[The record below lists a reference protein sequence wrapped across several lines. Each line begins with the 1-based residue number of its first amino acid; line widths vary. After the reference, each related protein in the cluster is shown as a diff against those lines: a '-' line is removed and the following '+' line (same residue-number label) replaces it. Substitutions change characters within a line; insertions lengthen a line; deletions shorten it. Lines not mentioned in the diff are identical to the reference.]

1 MFVETKSYFSTSKTD
16 FERGV
21 YEIITFASSSI
32 LSNNSLTLNEGILG
46 GRKGPTNANKR

>member
-1 MFVETKSYFSTSKTD
+1 MFSTSKTD

-21 YEIITFASSSI
+21 YEIITWLSSSI
-32 LSNNSLTLNEGILG
+32 LSNNFLLTLNEGILG